1 MSAVEDRLAL
11 MDVIARLA
19 HAQDD
24 LDWSA
29 LRGLFADRVHL
40 DLSGQSGAAPV
51 DLTAEEL
58 VDKARSVLE
67 GFASLHHAT
76 SLPLIEVD
84 GDQATCRTHVVAY
97 HHVPTEGVDHC
108 TMRGRWELG
117 LSRDHDRWLVHRWA
131 VVRTAP
137 WEGSPDVYRI
147 AADRRTA

>member
-1 MSAVEDRLAL
+1 MSAVEDRLAV
-11 MDVIARLA
+11 MDVVARLA

-24 LDWSA
+24 RDWDA
-29 LRGLFADRVHL
+29 LRELFADEVRL

-51 DLTAEEL
+51 DLTADGL

-67 GFASLHHAT
+67 GFDALHHAA
-76 SLPLIEVD
+76 SLPLVEVD
-84 GDQATCRTHVVAY
+84 GDRATCRVHVVAY
-97 HHVPTEGVDHC
+97 HHVPTDGVDFC

-117 LSRDHDRWLVHRWA
+117 LTRGSGRWLVHRWA

-147 AADRRTA
+147 AADRRTT